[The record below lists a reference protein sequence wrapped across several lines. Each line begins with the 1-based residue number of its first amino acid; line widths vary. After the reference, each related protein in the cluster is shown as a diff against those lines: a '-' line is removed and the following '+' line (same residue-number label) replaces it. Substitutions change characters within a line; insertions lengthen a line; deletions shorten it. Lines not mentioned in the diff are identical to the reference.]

1 MYLNLEGQDMDC
13 FAVPSA
19 SSFSVQVGQG
29 RRIKVRNAQGAA
41 SIWARYRWVHEY
53 DMETVIWIYNIYPL
67 MDSIYIQYIY
77 ISINGLS

>member
-41 SIWARYRWVHEY
+41 NIWARYRWVHEY

-67 MDSIYIQYIY
+67 MDSIYIYIQYIY
-77 ISINGLS
+77 IYIH